1 MDKRAL
7 SPLKDKVVLIIELL
21 IPAVNLKARFIDL
34 LQHRARALASDIVLM
49 EDAIEVVPEAHI
61 IGPFTNVSF
70 DSFEPQLQWQNQPY
84 IIIGLSQSHN
94 MFKVQ
99 SVILA

>member
-7 SPLKDKVVLIIELL
+7 SPSKDKVVLVVEPL
-21 IPAVNLKARFIDL
+21 IPAVNLKAPFIDL
-34 LQHRARALASDIVLM
+34 LQHRARALASEMVLM

-70 DSFEPQLQWQNQPY
+70 NSFEPQLQWQNQPY
-84 IIIGLSQSHN
+84 IIMGPPQSHN

-99 SVILA
+99 SVI